1 MRIRTIKPEFWQ
13 SEDLANVSDK
23 AKLLAIGL
31 LNIADDEGYLKSHQ
45 AIIKSQLFPFTEES
59 LNIHGM
65 LIELSNANYLT
76 MLKGSDG
83 KDYVCITNFNKH
95 QKINRPSP
103 SKIKASLEFTE
114 HSLNDHG
121 GLTIGKERK
130 GTGKGKEQGK
140 ELTKSTSVDLV
151 KEVFDFWVSQ
161 MRKDPSKTK
170 LSDKRKKSIRERLK
184 DGYTVEQI
192 KSAVVGC
199 SLDAFS
205 MGQNDRRKPFNDI
218 ELICRTAEK
227 LESFFNQTEVLTP
240 SVSRSTQNALSVI
253 QNVECPY
260 DE

>member
-130 GTGKGKEQGK
+130 GTGKGDKP
-140 ELTKSTSVDLV
+140 SVDESTKDALNDSF
-151 KEVFDFWVSQ
+151 EFFWKNWVNC
-161 MRKDPSKTK
+161 
-170 LSDKRKKSIRERLK
+170 KKSIGLGGNYGVKK
-184 DGYTVEQI
+184 DAKAKFKTRFKG
-192 KSAVVGC
+192 KSAEHIESEVEKMVNFMVMAYGDILEKKETFGK
-199 SLDAFS
+199 SIYYNYEPMYPQKFIGNEAWN
-205 MGQNDRRKPFNDI
+205 ND
-218 ELICRTAEK
+218 
-227 LESFFNQTEVLTP
+227 
-240 SVSRSTQNALSVI
+240 
-253 QNVECPY
+253 
-260 DE
+260 